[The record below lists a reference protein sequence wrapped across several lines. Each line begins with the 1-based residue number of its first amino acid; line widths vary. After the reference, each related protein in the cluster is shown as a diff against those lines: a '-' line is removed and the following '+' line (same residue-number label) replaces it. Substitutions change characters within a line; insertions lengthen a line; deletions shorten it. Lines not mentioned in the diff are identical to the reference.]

1 MGELT
6 EITVEGRSYVQNN
19 IEKLRIINCLRLR
32 LSSAHEGSVDFK
44 TDQDYKGLNN
54 RLKRLGVGGL
64 KEFFKVRTGLLDLHI
79 TTAATIW
86 ANALYEPDDT
96 EIIFKSLTWTTF
108 CAMLNC

>member
-19 IEKLRIINCLRLR
+19 IEKLRIINRLRLV

-54 RLKRLGVGGL
+54 RFKR
-64 KEFFKVRTGLLDLHI
+64 
-79 TTAATIW
+79 
-86 ANALYEPDDT
+86 
-96 EIIFKSLTWTTF
+96 
-108 CAMLNC
+108 

>member
-54 RLKRLGVGGL
+54 RFKRLGVGGL

-86 ANALYEPDDT
+86 ANALYEPVRFGGDREMYVKDVFVAV
-96 EIIFKSLTWTTF
+96 E
-108 CAMLNC
+108 

>member
-6 EITVEGRSYVQNN
+6 EVTVEGRSYVQNN
-19 IEKLRIINCLRLR
+19 IEKLRIINRLRLV

-64 KEFFKVRTGLLDLHI
+64 KDLGTLRNGECRCHI
-79 TTAATIW
+79 FNMVETLFDI
-86 ANALYEPDDT
+86 
-96 EIIFKSLTWTTF
+96 K
-108 CAMLNC
+108 